1 MSNMFGLLS
10 KSSDPKNIQKISAA
24 TNKTKVRWFSKFRTI
39 FNGTKLDEDEIET
52 IEEILVSAD
61 INLQIVDQVI
71 DNLRSHK
78 EELESVEQHIEF
90 LKTELISI
98 LDKATVNSE
107 VILTDQNHFAVPILV
122 VGVNGVGK
130 TTTIAKLAH
139 FYKSEGKNII
149 LGAADTFR
157 PAAVEQL
164 TIWGNRIGIDVIS
177 QQEGADPGAVA
188 FSTIQAAKGRKS
200 DYAIIDT
207 AGRLHTKNNLMQ
219 ELQKILRVI
228 TKESEPVAPITFLVL
243 DATTGQNG
251 LAQAKTFTEKL
262 NCDGIILTK
271 LDTSSKG
278 GIAITAAFELNLPVV
293 FVGTGESIDDLIPF
307 NPILFVNQ
315 LFEVPKL

>member
-24 TNKTKVRWFSKFRTI
+24 TNKTKDRWFSKFRTI
-39 FNGTKLDEDEIET
+39 FNGTKLNEYEIET
-52 IEEILVSAD
+52 IEEILISAD

-71 DNLRSHK
+71 DNLKLHK
-78 EELESVEQHIEF
+78 EKLESVDQHIEF

-98 LDKATVNSE
+98 LDKASVNCE
-107 VILTDQNHFAVPILV
+107 RVLTDQNHFAVPILV

-139 FYKSEGKNII
+139 FFKSEGKNII

-188 FSTIQAAKGRKS
+188 FSTIQAAKGRKT

-228 TKESEPVAPITFLVL
+228 TKESKPVAPITFLVL

-251 LAQAKTFTEKL
+251 LAQAKTFTDVL

-278 GIAITAAFELNLPVV
+278 GIAITAAFELNLPVM

-307 NPILFVNQ
+307 DPILFVNQ
-315 LFEVPKL
+315 LFEAPKV